1 MKRKD
6 ETDIKAIRDIS
17 MAMYDAVPIKEV
29 QELKGMGIV
38 QHPFLSSLYWMD
50 RDGKTISFLDPA
62 NIEKCRGTYREAIYT
77 GDVMGIYV
85 MVRNPFKMTWFSYC
99 HNHLSDK
106 DYGIYLRNAWTM
118 EENPNQ
124 DVNVSRRRAIQL
136 FKKAKKKHLMNE
148 EEYKYYDA
156 LPEKLTVWR
165 GVSPGRERL
174 GLSWTDDRETAEWF
188 RKRFERDGKKGY
200 LLEAEIGKAEVLA
213 YFNGRNENEIVVDV
227 FKIKKQIR
235 EI

>member
-17 MAMYDAVPIKEV
+17 MALYDAVPIKEV

-38 QHPFLSSLYWMD
+38 QHPFISSLYLMD
-50 RDGKTISFLDPA
+50 RDRKIISFLNPA
-62 NIEKCRGTYREAIYT
+62 KIEKCRDTYREAIYT

-85 MVRNPFKMTWFSYC
+85 MVCNPYKMTWFSYC
-99 HNHLSDK
+99 HNYLSGK
-106 DYGIYLRNAWTM
+106 DYGTYLRNAWTM

-124 DVNVSRRRAIQL
+124 DVNVPRRKAIQL
-136 FKKAKKKHLMNE
+136 FKRAEKKHLMNE

-174 GLSWTDDRETAEWF
+174 GLSWTDDKKTAEWF
-188 RKRFERDGKKGY
+188 MRRFEREERTGY
-200 LLEAEIGKAEVLA
+200 LLEAEIDKKDILA
-213 YFNGRNENEIVVDV
+213 YFDGRNENEIVVDV
-227 FKIKKQIR
+227 FRIKNRIR